1 MVAYN
6 RNKALMEVLALSKV
20 SGIPSDELMK
30 YKLPKYY
37 DTYKVNMDYL
47 DKTQAKEEQNNDGK
61 L

>member
-1 MVAYN
+1 
-6 RNKALMEVLALSKV
+6 MEVLALSKV